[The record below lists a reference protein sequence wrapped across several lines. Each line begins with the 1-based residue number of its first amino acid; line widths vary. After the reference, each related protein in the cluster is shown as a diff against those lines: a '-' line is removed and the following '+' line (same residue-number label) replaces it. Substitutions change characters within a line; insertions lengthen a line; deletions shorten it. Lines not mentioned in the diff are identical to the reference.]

1 VAKKDD
7 LIRVNPSVDSIFEI
21 TNTLFHEANSTIY
34 FFRLL

>member
-21 TNTLFHEANSTIY
+21 TNTLFHEAITTLY
-34 FFRLL
+34 LFRLL